1 MMKTLTEI
9 AYEQG
14 ADIMEES
21 GTVNVDSGEIIFENE
36 AQLQATFDAMNAQ
49 NGEFVGYGVIDRDT
63 IIQAECSE
71 EACFNYVQF
80 LRSSKAFNLDEM
92 FIAKL
97 YLAPKTLPPEWAEYV
112 GRLEGALKEAGINID
127 KINNKR

>member
-1 MMKTLTEI
+1 MQYT
-9 AYEQG
+9 
-14 ADIMEES
+14 DINA
-21 GTVNVDSGEIIFENE
+21 V
-36 AQLQATFDAMNAQ
+36 NAQ

-71 EACFNYVQF
+71 EACVNYVQF

-112 GRLEGALKEAGINID
+112 ELIEGALEDECGGRCNAEYNPCWARELLLSKPKG
-127 KINNKR
+127 